1 MKTLRRVAL
10 ALAAGAMGLA
20 LGGAAAGSTSKS
32 RPKIRH
38 IQGRIEALALDGSR
52 IAYDVGPQGVANKV
66 LVWNVST
73 GKTTTVSGKHTRSA
87 DDSSTGSG
95 VIQLAIAGSR
105 VAWLVNVGGNTEGD
119 DYLYSSSVTK
129 PKEREV
135 ATEQRLG
142 ESCPGRSQTN
152 CAGQWLGGLVASGNL
167 IALNRWT
174 TDAAGSV
181 IDGGLY
187 VLSGT
192 TMKTVANG
200 GITVEAAS
208 ADGGR
213 VAVLHPGIGVVVYS
227 SAGMFLLTVSVPSAA
242 ATALG
247 GHNLAVLTTTRQLEI
262 WDTRTAKLRKTFAV
276 AGSPKQP
283 PGNLDVQGNIAIYA
297 TGPSLHAVNL
307 SSGKDRAIG
316 KLRGSVA
323 FAHVSSAGVV
333 YSTGRFRSKGTLVF
347 LPFARVAAAV
357 SG

>member
-32 RPKIRH
+32 RPKVRH

-129 PKEREV
+129 PKERQV

-227 SAGMFLLTVSVPSAA
+227 SAGMFLLTVSVPKLFPVIPIPEQLPTMRPLMVLLLATVMPSPEELVVVGAA
-242 ATALG
+242 PAVKSVMLLATK
-247 GHNLAVLTTTRQLEI
+247 LTPWPSSCCPLSS
-262 WDTRTAKLRKTFAV
+262 AKLPLIDGFPPMSEKT
-276 AGSPKQP
+276 
-283 PGNLDVQGNIAIYA
+283 
-297 TGPSLHAVNL
+297 
-307 SSGKDRAIG
+307 
-316 KLRGSVA
+316 
-323 FAHVSSAGVV
+323 
-333 YSTGRFRSKGTLVF
+333 
-347 LPFARVAAAV
+347 
-357 SG
+357 